1 MCYMC
6 HNTDMRSAGIRE
18 ARQNLTS
25 LLDDVRKGRRVIISD
40 RGRPVAMLVPVR
52 PDEGFPDL
60 KPLRRR
66 VRATRAKL
74 SEAVIEDRDD
84 RL

>member
-1 MCYMC
+1 
-6 HNTDMRSAGIRE
+6 MRTAGIRE

-25 LLDDVRKGRRVIISD
+25 LLDDVRKGRQVVISD

-52 PDEGFPDL
+52 TAEGFPDL
-60 KPLRRR
+60 KPVRRR

-74 SEAVIEDRDD
+74 SEAVVEDRDD

>member
-1 MCYMC
+1 
-6 HNTDMRSAGIRE
+6 MRTAGIRE

-25 LLDDVRKGRRVIISD
+25 LLDDVRKGRQVVISD
-40 RGRPVAMLVPVR
+40 RGRPVAMLVPVQSR
-52 PDEGFPDL
+52 EGFPDL

-66 VRATRAKL
+66 LRAGRARL

>member
-1 MCYMC
+1 
-6 HNTDMRSAGIRE
+6 MRTAGIRE

-25 LLDDVRKGRRVIISD
+25 LLDDVRKGRQVLISD
-40 RGRPVAMLVPVR
+40 RGRPVAMLVPVPR
-52 PDEGFPDL
+52 RRAFPDL
-60 KPLRRR
+60 KAVRRR
-66 VRATRAKL
+66 SRAASVRL

>member
-1 MCYMC
+1 
-6 HNTDMRSAGIRE
+6 MRTAGIRE

-25 LLDDVRKGRRVIISD
+25 LLDDVRKGRQVIISD

-52 PDEGFPDL
+52 PDRGFPDL
-60 KPLRRR
+60 KAVRRR
-66 VRATRAKL
+66 VRATRAEL
-74 SEAVIEDRDD
+74 SEAIVEDRDD

>member
-1 MCYMC
+1 MCYMW
-6 HNTDMRSAGIRE
+6 HTADMRTAGIRE

-25 LLDDVRKGRRVIISD
+25 LLDDVRKGRQVVISD

-52 PDEGFPDL
+52 PSEGFPDL
-60 KPLRRR
+60 KAVRRR
-66 VRATRAKL
+66 VRAGRAKL
-74 SEAVIEDRDD
+74 SEAIVEDRDD

>member
-1 MCYMC
+1 
-6 HNTDMRSAGIRE
+6 MRTAGIRE

-25 LLDDVRKGRRVIISD
+25 LLDDVRKGRQVVISD

-52 PDEGFPDL
+52 AQEGFPDL
-60 KPLRRR
+60 KPVRRR
-66 VRATRAKL
+66 MQAARARL
-74 SEAVIEDRDD
+74 SQAVVDDRDD